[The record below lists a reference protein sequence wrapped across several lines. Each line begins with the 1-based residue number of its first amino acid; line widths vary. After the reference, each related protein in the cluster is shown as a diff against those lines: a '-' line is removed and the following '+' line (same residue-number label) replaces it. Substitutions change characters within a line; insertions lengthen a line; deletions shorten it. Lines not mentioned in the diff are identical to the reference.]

1 MEMLSDI
8 CNMQVDEATKRTA
21 AMWSLKET
29 IEGFPV
35 SDFERFDRVQTDKLY
50 LSPANNGAL

>member
-1 MEMLSDI
+1 MLSDI

-35 SDFERFDRVQTDKLY
+35 SYTEISSGTRTDYRYGFL
-50 LSPANNGAL
+50 ANNGAL